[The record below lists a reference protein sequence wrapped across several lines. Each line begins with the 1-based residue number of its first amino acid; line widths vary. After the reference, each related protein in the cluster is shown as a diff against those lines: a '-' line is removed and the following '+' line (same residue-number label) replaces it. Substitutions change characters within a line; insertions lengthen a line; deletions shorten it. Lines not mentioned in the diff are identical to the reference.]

1 MSESHTNPI
10 AEGEARIRRFLESDT
25 DGVFVLKG
33 KYGSGKSYFLRET
46 ILGVTIPR
54 DEALRKRHRFFSY
67 TSVFGLNS
75 ISSLTD
81 TAIGSLDLVAE
92 TEKARQSWWGPVKD
106 WFTAF
111 GPKFLQGFAPDLPTL
126 ALLWRI
132 AHKFG
137 LLLVIDDIDR
147 RGDDLKL
154 REIIGF
160 ANTLVEHTMGKVK
173 VILVINENELDIDA
187 RREWEAQREKFIDGE
202 LAFHPSPRELAL
214 EYVKE
219 PRLVE
224 VIAKIHQGIGSP
236 NIRTMLKTE
245 SLTLE
250 AERYLAKHGLVLVED
265 EVIHTA
271 QLAALFLG
279 AGKDYP
285 VERIVDD
292 RLSWLDVL
300 AGSKDLPEDF
310 KILTLKADLIGFQPN
325 EPLDRLL
332 IEFFQN
338 GWIAPEAITS
348 FTEARAEQGRVEAYN
363 RANRSLWSALH
374 TTFRDTTAEFVEA
387 ANKLVREYTSQVDRS
402 GVLDITDVL
411 KKLGADIVPVWR
423 DWLGHH
429 AANLTVKEIEAL
441 RGRIPVELQGLLPSQ
456 KTVETVEVDPS
467 TLFRFVEN
475 DEPLR
480 DQTYLR
486 RLAKFTVG
494 EWVQW
499 FEAADYPEIVL
510 GARNLLR
517 LSSPIK
523 EVIQIQ
529 NAVREALIVLRDKTP
544 MNRLRADRYFPEM
557 LGESSD
563 GPVDGE

>member
-1 MSESHTNPI
+1 MESHSSHLT
-10 AEGEARIRRFLESDT
+10 EGESRIRRFLESET

-33 KYGSGKSYFLRET
+33 KYGSGKSYFLRESV
-46 ILGVTIPR
+46 LGRMIPK
-54 DEALRKRHRFFSY
+54 DEVLKGKFRFFSY
-67 TSVFGLNS
+67 TSVFGLNQMS
-75 ISSLTD
+75 TLTD
-81 TAIGSLDLVAE
+81 AAIGSMDLFAGRGMR
-92 TEKARQSWWGPVKD
+92 ADGWGAKVRD
-106 WFTAF
+106 LFADL
-111 GPKFLQGFAPDLPTL
+111 GPKFLQGLGPDLPTL
-126 ALLWRI
+126 TLLWRV

-147 RGDDLKL
+147 RGPALQL

-160 ANTLVEHTMGKVK
+160 ATALVEQTQSRVK
-173 VILVINENELDIDA
+173 VILVINEDELQQPD
-187 RREWEAQREKFIDGE
+187 RGEWEALREKFIDGE
-202 LAFHPSPRELAL
+202 FAFQPSPRELAL
-214 EYVKE
+214 RFIKD
-219 PRLVE
+219 PRLAE
-224 VIAKIHQGIGSP
+224 EIAKIHQGIGSA
-236 NIRTMLKTE
+236 NIRSMLKTE

-250 AERYLAKHGLVLVED
+250 AERYLAKHGSVLVEE
-265 EVIHTA
+265 EVAHTA

-279 AGKDYP
+279 AGKAYP

-310 KILTLKADLIGFQPN
+310 KILTLKADLMGFQPN

-332 IEFFQN
+332 IVFFQN

-348 FTEARAEQGRVEAYN
+348 FTDARAEQGRVEAYN

-374 TTFRDTTAEFVEA
+374 MTFRDTTVEFIEA

-402 GVLDITDVL
+402 GVLEITDVL

-423 DWLGHH
+423 EWLGHH
-429 AANLTVKEIEAL
+429 AANLTAKEIEAL
-441 RGRIPVELQGLLPSQ
+441 RGRIPVELHGLLPSQ
-456 KTVETVEVDPS
+456 KIVEADEVDPS

-486 RLAKFTVG
+486 RLAKFTAE

-499 FEAADYPEIVL
+499 FEAAHYPEIVL

-517 LSSPIK
+517 LSSRIE
-523 EVIQIQ
+523 EVNQIQ
-529 NAVREALIVLRDKTP
+529 NAVREALSVLGDKTP
-544 MNRLRADRYFPEM
+544 MNRLRAERYFPEM
-557 LGESSD
+557 LREGSGSPTD
-563 GPVDGE
+563 SK